1 MNSLRSGQAMSP
13 TTLEMTSNTSIVQKD
28 DVHSTDGE
36 NVCNKKKRKM
46 YVCSNC
52 KNYYVSLCGLKKHQ
66 QACVQGMYHVCP
78 ICERKLVRLD
88 HLEHHIDTHVKGR
101 RYICR
106 ECTGPEVCK
115 FKTESSLHNHV
126 RERHKLQLRY
136 ANIEVLNHE
145 IFQLES
151 LEEFE
156 KCTKHYKSH
165 RGDTCSRN
173 MI

>member
-13 TTLEMTSNTSIVQKD
+13 MTSEMTSNTSIVQKD
-28 DVHSTDGE
+28 DAHSTDGE

-46 YVCSNC
+46 YVCSKC

-66 QACVQGMYHVCP
+66 KACIQGVYHVCP

-88 HLEHHIDTHVKGR
+88 HLEHHIDMHVKGR

-126 RERHKLQLRY
+126 REKHKLQLRY
-136 ANIEVLNHE
+136 ANIEVLNHG

-151 LEEFE
+151 LEEFK
-156 KCTKHYKSH
+156 KCTKHCKSH
-165 RGDTCSRN
+165 EGDTHSEN